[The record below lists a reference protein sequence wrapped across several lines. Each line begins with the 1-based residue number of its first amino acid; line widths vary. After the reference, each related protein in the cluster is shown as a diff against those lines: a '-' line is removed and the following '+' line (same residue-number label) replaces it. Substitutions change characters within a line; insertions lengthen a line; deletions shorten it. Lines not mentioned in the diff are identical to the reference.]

1 MVKNKN
7 RIIAILKLIGL
18 VVIIY
23 LILWFFVFTD
33 FGDDKRIKLVYDA
46 VTKIEEYRI
55 QNGKL
60 PEKISETG
68 LPEPLENDPPWYT
81 KLNHKDYVI
90 YFPGSTL
97 GESTTYYSNTKQW
110 QDF

>member
-1 MVKNKN
+1 MKKKY
-7 RIIAILKLIGL
+7 IICIIIILIPIIFLLMAWVLGWKSLEDKSLKKEGEYMAI
-18 VVIIY
+18 
-23 LILWFFVFTD
+23 
-33 FGDDKRIKLVYDA
+33 
-46 VTKIEEYRI
+46 KIEEYRN

-81 KLNHKDYVI
+81 KLNDKDYVI